1 MQIRDQPQA
10 PDHRASFIAIAE
22 RASRVTDQPGLP
34 ARYSEPWR
42 REFHARL
49 DCVLAPDIQVLDVG
63 AGASPALPVNSRPPG
78 CCYIGLDVSA
88 TELEKAMPGSY
99 GETIVADVTTRIPEL
114 EHRFDVVV
122 SLDVLEH
129 LTDVELALENL
140 RTYLRPGGALLAC
153 MSARYSAFAVVNRLV
168 PLRFG
173 IWATKHLLSRERE
186 PFPARYDRCY
196 YSALEEILRSW
207 REFEIVPFYRAAE
220 YFYFSRALQRLYVR
234 YEDWALEGGHR
245 NLATHYL
252 VFAQT

>member
-1 MQIRDQPQA
+1 MGSTLG
-10 PDHRASFIAIAE
+10 ASFIADAE
-22 RASRVTDQPGLP
+22 RAAGVTAQPGLP

-42 REFHARL
+42 GEFYARL
-49 DCVLAPDIQVLDVG
+49 DDVLAPGVEVLDVG
-63 AGASPALPVNSRPPG
+63 AGSNPALPVNSRPPG
-78 CCYIGLDVSA
+78 CCYVGLDISA
-88 TELEKAMPGSY
+88 DELEQALPGSY
-99 GETIVADVTTRIPEL
+99 DETIVADVTTRITDL

-129 LTDVELALENL
+129 LTDVGLALENL
-140 RTYLRPGGALLAC
+140 RVYLRPGGALVAR

-173 IWATKHLLSRERE
+173 MWAMKHLLSREAE
-186 PFPARYDRCY
+186 AFPARYDRCY

-220 YFYFSRALQRLYVR
+220 YFYFSRVVQRLYVG
-234 YEDWALEGGHR
+234 YEDWALRGHP

-252 VFAQT
+252 VFART